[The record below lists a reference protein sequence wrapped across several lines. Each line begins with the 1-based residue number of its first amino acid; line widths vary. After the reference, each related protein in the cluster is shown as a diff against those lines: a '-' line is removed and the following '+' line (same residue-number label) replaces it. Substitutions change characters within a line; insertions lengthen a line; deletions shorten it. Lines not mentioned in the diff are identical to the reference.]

1 MSMVCNKI
9 KEDLDSL
16 FDQIVDTSLSGQDA
30 ANLSLPAICQAH
42 LSHCQNCRDYHST
55 NLMFFEAASTLP
67 VLEVPRP
74 EALTNSIMQ
83 SIMGGEHAPQAVASS
98 AKIYGLDAKYDIW
111 ILIGSFVA
119 FGAMSAYG
127 SSLDDSFCNI
137 TSWLISLLLLLALK
151 PIIEKAADKEEVV
164 SA

>member
-9 KEDLDSL
+9 KEDLDAL

-30 ANLSLPAICQAH
+30 ANLSLPADCQAH

-67 VLEVPRP
+67 VLEVPRSD
-74 EALTNSIMQ
+74 ALTNSIMQ
-83 SIMGGEHAPQAVASS
+83 SIIAGESAPQAVAAS
-98 AKIYGLDAKYDIW
+98 AKTYGSEAKYDIW
-111 ILIGSFVA
+111 LLVGSFIA

-151 PIIEKAADKEEVV
+151 PIIENADKEEVV